1 MSGITNAFFHITAG
15 SVVISSR
22 NIIGSSVSPSACSA
36 TLQLT
41 NTGILNTIASG
52 VGTIPIAGEW
62 LVGSDS
68 GASFEAFV
76 TVTAGTLTSGTTGSW
91 VSLGTTVSWTK
102 TQASIGTSTVTFTIQ
117 IRETATQIVRGT
129 ATITLDVEVAA

>member
-1 MSGITNAFFHITAG
+1 MSGITNAFFSIMAG
-15 SVVISSR
+15 SVVISNR
-22 NIIGSSVSPSACSA
+22 TIIGATVSPTACSA

-41 NTGILNTIASG
+41 NTGVLNTITTDG
-52 VGTIPIAGEW
+52 GTIAISGEW
-62 LVGSDS
+62 LVGSNS

-91 VSLGTTVSWTK
+91 VSLGTTQNWTK
-102 TQASIGTSTVTFTIQ
+102 TQSATGASTVTFTIQ
-117 IRETATQIVRGT
+117 IRETSTQIVRGT